1 MEGKWMGNRSPK
13 RSIVALMR
21 FAQSSQFETL
31 HDNAALA
38 VSKAPRG
45 NSHVVELG
53 KGWGLTQRSLTS
65 LRRPWP
71 RSRSRRRRPGPWSCQ
86 SRRRCRPCRS
96 RRPWRPAARTRL
108 RQGRGGA
115 LRLRVTMLGN
125 EMLLAAARVVL
136 SRQYWRPMPPP
147 PPVTMITRPPNSWSV
162 IMREAAGYVPLT
174 TGAASWRTQRAAPAG
189 WDARRRPRPRR
200 SKATPESI

>member
-1 MEGKWMGNRSPK
+1 MEQKRAEHSKKWSKLEQKSREMEGKWMGNRSPK

-108 RQGRGGA
+108 RQGRGGGTQA
-115 LRLRVTMLGN
+115 PSHHAGQRDAFGSSARCPLTAVLAPN
-125 EMLLAAARVVL
+125 AAASAGDDDNAPSKFVVGH
-136 SRQYWRPMPPP
+136 Y
-147 PPVTMITRPPNSWSV
+147 
-162 IMREAAGYVPLT
+162 A
-174 TGAASWRTQRAAPAG
+174 
-189 WDARRRPRPRR
+189 
-200 SKATPESI
+200 